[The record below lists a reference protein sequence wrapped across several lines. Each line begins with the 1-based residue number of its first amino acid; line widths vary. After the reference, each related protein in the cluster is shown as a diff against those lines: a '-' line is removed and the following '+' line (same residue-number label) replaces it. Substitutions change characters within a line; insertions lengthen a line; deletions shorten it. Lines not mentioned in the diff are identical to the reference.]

1 MFNYELYTL
10 DEFLKDDW
18 FREWVMNPTQATE
31 SFWNDW
37 LRLNP
42 DKQPIVDQARAL
54 LRALEMPHRS
64 VSKADIAEAV
74 DATFARLQQEPRYVV
89 RTLPQ
94 RQWGWAAVAVL
105 LLTGLGS
112 YFFFYSQTSTKNA
125 TSVAATS
132 APAGELLTQIND
144 SQQAKRLLLPDG
156 SYVTLSPAASLSYPG
171 KFNGNERRT
180 YLKGDAFFEITRNP
194 AKPFLVVTD
203 KLVTRVLGTSFW
215 VKTNSGHAESRVVV
229 RRGKVSVFKTDD
241 LEQADKKPEGVV
253 LLPNQ
258 QAVLLDET
266 NRLTKSI
273 VEKPVQLQKPA
284 NNHELSYSEAPA
296 SQIFGD
302 LGKVYGIQIVYDE
315 DVLKHCQITATL
327 GDEPLFDTLKLLC
340 NSIHASYE
348 VIDTQIV
355 IYSKGCK

>member
-10 DEFLKDDW
+10 DEFLEDSW
-18 FREWVMNPTQATE
+18 FREWVLHPTPPTE
-31 SFWNDW
+31 AFWNDW
-37 LRLNP
+37 MQLHP
-42 DKQPIVDQARAL
+42 DKKPLIDQARAV
-54 LRALEMPHRS
+54 LRALEMPHQS
-64 VSKADIAEAV
+64 VSRTEITDAV
-74 DATFARLQQEPRYVV
+74 DATFRRLHQEPRYVV

-94 RQWGWAAVAVL
+94 QQWGWAAAAVL
-105 LLTGLGS
+105 LLIGLGS
-112 YFFFYSQTSTKNA
+112 YVFFYVNTSTKNA

-132 APAGELLTQIND
+132 VPSTDLLTQRND
-144 SQQAKRLLLPDG
+144 TKQPKRLTLPDG
-156 SYVTLSPAASLSYPG
+156 SEVVLSPRSSLSYPG

-215 VKTNSGHAESRVVV
+215 VRTNSGNAESRVVV
-229 RRGKVSVFKTDD
+229 RTGKVSVFKTDD
-241 LEQADKKPEGVV
+241 LAQTTKKPEGVV

-258 QAVLLDET
+258 QVVFFDET

-273 VEKPVQLQKPA
+273 VEQPVPIQKPVHNQ
-284 NNHELSYSEAPA
+284 EFSYSEAPA

-302 LGKVYGIQIVYDE
+302 LAKAYGILIVYDE

-327 GDEPLFDTLKLLC
+327 GEEPLFDTLTLLC